1 MKKYFIGIALTFCC
15 IAVYGDLYDKFLIPR
30 FVLASLSLLILFLFS
45 IISRESFRVPKSYA
59 FFLYSGFV
67 ILTGLSI
74 IWSTNLGE
82 AVFQVCQYLM
92 GLMFCIV
99 FYGFLTDEYQV
110 VKKVLWI
117 SAVIILAIY
126 LLFTII
132 QLFDLNDTSFVQLY
146 TISGINAHKNLL
158 SIMLF
163 MLSAFLL
170 TALPE
175 TNSKFLKAF
184 LLTLFGI
191 SILMI
196 VFLKSRAVILSLI
209 ISIIVFFIMYF
220 LHVRKYVCSNYFK
233 STIAI
238 TSIVITFL
246 LVTVVIRHYSIV
258 MASHTYEKTEQ
269 QTSIISTSSL
279 VERFT
284 LWDKTY
290 YVVDE
295 YPFGGCGA
303 GNWQI
308 CFPNAGLKGLNRA
321 DYWNINFTKPH
332 NEYLGILAENGY
344 IGLFLYLTFLCFL
357 VVSSG
362 FSIIETKDEK
372 EFFFGMI
379 TLCIVCGCSVNAFF
393 NFSNSRVEHLVWI
406 GVLYAI
412 LFRFVT
418 KKQGMPEIESH
429 GGMGFFFFLILT
441 VFMVMVGI
449 IRFKGERETMEMQLA
464 LRHNDWKNVEQFSDK
479 AISKLYTVD
488 PVGMPLYWYHGQSLK
503 AMNSPQSIYSFR
515 KAFNNAPFCKE
526 NLNDLGVDEYNIA
539 DNPERAKFFLREAIR
554 ISPNYLYPYFNLISI
569 YLTENKFREAKEVS
583 DMIELD
589 EQKCA
594 FLKEEAHIFEPNNID
609 AEKQRIEVDY
619 QTVILLRHVID
630 SLLPSF

>member
-15 IAVYGDLYDKFLIPR
+15 IAVYGNLYDKFLIPR
-30 FVLASLSLLILFLFS
+30 FVLASLSLLIIFLFV
-45 IISRESFRVPKSYA
+45 IISRRTLRIPKSNTFY
-59 FFLYSGFV
+59 LYLGFV

-92 GLMFCIV
+92 GLMVCIV
-99 FYGFLTDEYQV
+99 FYDFLTNEYQV
-110 VKKVLWI
+110 AKKVLWV
-117 SAVIILAIY
+117 SAVIILTIY
-126 LLFTII
+126 LLFAII
-132 QLFDLNDTSFVQLY
+132 QLFGLKDTSFVQLY
-146 TISGINAHKNLL
+146 AVTGINAHKNLL

-163 MLSAFLL
+163 MISAFLL

-175 TNSKFLKAF
+175 INSKFLKAF
-184 LLTLFGI
+184 FLTLFGI

-209 ISIIVFFIMYF
+209 ISIIVFFIIYF
-220 LHVRKYVCSNYFK
+220 LHVRKPVCSKCFK
-233 STIAI
+233 TTTAI
-238 TSIVITFL
+238 IGTVLTFL
-246 LVTVVIRHYSIV
+246 FFTVLIRYYSSI
-258 MASHTYEKTEQ
+258 MASHTYEKSEE
-269 QTSIISTSSL
+269 QTSITSTSSL

-290 YVVDE
+290 HVVDE
-295 YPFGGCGA
+295 YPLGGCGA

-308 CFPNAGLKGLNRA
+308 CFPDAGLTGLNRV
-321 DYWNINFTKPH
+321 DYWNISFTKPH

-372 EFFFGMI
+372 EFYFGLI
-379 TLCIVCGCSVNAFF
+379 TLCIVCGCCVNVSF
-393 NFSNSRVEHLVWI
+393 NFSNSRIEHLVWMGI
-406 GVLYAI
+406 LYAI

-418 KKQGMPEIESH
+418 KKREVSEIGSH
-429 GGMGFFFFLILT
+429 VWIGIFFFLILT
-441 VFMVMVGI
+441 AFMVMVGI

-479 AISKLYTVD
+479 AISRLYTVD
-488 PVGMPLYWYHGQSLK
+488 PVGMPLHWYHGQSLK
-503 AMNSPQSIYSFR
+503 AMNSPLSIYSFR

-539 DNPERAKFFLREAIR
+539 DNPERAKFLLREAIR

-594 FLKEEAHIFEPNNID
+594 FLKEEAHIFEPYNID

-619 QTVILLRHVID
+619 QTVILLRHVLD
-630 SLLPSF
+630 SLLPPF